1 VSAGASSVRLTAAA
15 QADIVE
21 VLRWTTAQFGK
32 AQAHR
37 YADTIS
43 AALTD
48 LCAGPTLAGAVN
60 RDDILEGI
68 FTLHVARKSRKGRH
82 LILFRVRHT
91 PDGNVVEVLRLLHD
105 AMDLER
111 HLP

>member
-1 VSAGASSVRLTAAA
+1 MSARLWSVRLTAAA
-15 QADIVE
+15 QADFTEI
-21 VLRWTTAQFGK
+21 LRWTDRQFGK

-43 AALTD
+43 AALDD
-48 LCAGPTLAGAVN
+48 LAAGPAVAGSKK
-60 RDDILEGI
+60 RDDIQPGI
-68 FTLHVARKSRKGRH
+68 VSLHVARNSRKGRH
-82 LILFRVRHT
+82 FVMFRVGRT
-91 PDGNVVEVLRLLHD
+91 PQGDVIDVLRILHD